1 MFGNIG
7 GAKSIHYKG
16 GNNLI
21 TSENNSM
28 VNSNE
33 RTNSNKVNNIDFV
46 EVESVNE
53 SKVLPG
59 KQSLISEQKSQ
70 VKGRTESFNAFK
82 PGKLDFSKGFGINL
96 GEQ

>member
-1 MFGNIG
+1 MFGNLG
-7 GAKSIHYKG
+7 GAKSIHHKG
-16 GNNLI
+16 GNNSI
-21 TSENNSM
+21 TESNSM

-46 EVESVNE
+46 EVESFNE
-53 SKVLPG
+53 SKVLTG
-59 KQSLISEQKSQ
+59 KQSFISEQKSQ
-70 VKGRTESFNAFK
+70 VKGRTESFQAFK